1 MGKLIIQISAI
12 MMMFS
17 IANVVGY
24 DSILSNVSDVS
35 EATLLSKPSGMEL
48 FLQAIAYRESKGNHR
63 VVNPFG
69 MMGKY
74 QFSKTTLRLLRKDV
88 SPNQFL
94 RNPAIQDTVMIMY
107 LKVNNEILDKFIT
120 RYDGKT
126 FKGVSVTRSG
136 VLAAAHLGG
145 AGSVI
150 AWFKNDSYTGLVDAN
165 GTSIREY
172 MMTFANYPI
181 HTYL

>member
-12 MMMFS
+12 IMMFS
-17 IANVVGY
+17 IANVTGY
-24 DSILSNVSDVS
+24 SSLLPTTSEVS
-35 EATLLSKPSGMEL
+35 EAALLSTPSSMEL
-48 FLQAIAYRESKGNHR
+48 FLKAIAYRESKGNHK

-74 QFSKTTLRLLRKDV
+74 QFSKSTLRLLRKDV

-107 LKVNNEILDKFIT
+107 LKVNNEILDKFIA
-120 RYDGKT
+120 RYDGKV
-126 FKGVSVTRSG
+126 FKGVSITRSG

-150 AWFKNDSYTGLVDAN
+150 AWFKNDSHTGLVDAN

-172 MMTFANYPI
+172 MVTFANYPI
-181 HTYL
+181 YTYL